1 MYEEFVKNLENLSE
15 EELKRMIKKAEEED
29 SKDSYLMDSEFIG
42 MGSIAI
48 DAPKS

>member
-15 EELKRMIKKAEEED
+15 EELKRMIEKAEED

-42 MGSIAI
+42 MGSITI